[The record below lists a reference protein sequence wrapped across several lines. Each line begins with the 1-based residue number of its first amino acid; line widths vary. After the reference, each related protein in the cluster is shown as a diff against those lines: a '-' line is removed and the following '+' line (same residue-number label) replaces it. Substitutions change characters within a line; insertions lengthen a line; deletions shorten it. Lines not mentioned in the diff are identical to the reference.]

1 MMANKYLMT
10 LDDYTRLNRYKRLN
24 TLYKRLSLVL
34 FFVILYLLFPNTSN
48 AASCW
53 KDRGGYYHDTLQVN
67 FQSLSDDAGT
77 VDSCSGLILQS
88 AQEYAVMKTK
98 ADMADTA
105 QIDPLD
111 IAESFTWGFGTYL
124 TFWWLSFCIKTARMT
139 IKKL

>member
-1 MMANKYLMT
+1 MSEYKMISS
-10 LDDYTRLNRYKRLN
+10 LDQHFSLKQNRFYKRF
-24 TLYKRLSLVL
+24 SLVL
-34 FFVILYLLFPNTSN
+34 LLAIIALLAPVTGD

-53 KDRGGYYHDTLQVN
+53 KDRGGYYHDTLEVN

-98 ADMADTA
+98 ADMAETV
-105 QIDPLD
+105 QIDPFD